1 MTAITALQ
9 SGINRDHVALWSFL
23 TCHSHK
29 ALDLLCVHGAS
40 VDVPHTGNCLKKNA
54 HQFRNE
60 VSPASLSLI
69 ALCNPHPGRDGS
81 LHDLKEGFRPLESYI
96 LTLLD

>member
-60 VSPASLSLI
+60 VS
-69 ALCNPHPGRDGS
+69 
-81 LHDLKEGFRPLESYI
+81 ESSVI
-96 LTLLD
+96 KSHCSVQPTPRKRRVTA